1 MQFIWG
7 LLFSKM
13 FQNADTL
20 YWEPSLP
27 RLPHKY
33 IEPKKQVHYRHHFFL
48 LGRKGLPS
56 TERGDGG
63 GGEGGVCEVVIDY
76 LPWVPLIDQISQ
88 FYEQWKQLPELFTRN
103 FVSYQAFFANLSR
116 PWFIG

>member
-13 FQNADTL
+13 LQNADTL

-33 IEPKKQVHYRHHFFL
+33 IEPKKASTLSPPFFL
-48 LGRKGLPS
+48 AWVSPVQKKVMG
-56 TERGDGG
+56 EE
-63 GGEGGVCEVVIDY
+63 EGGVGGVRSCH
-76 LPWVPLIDQISQ
+76 
-88 FYEQWKQLPELFTRN
+88 
-103 FVSYQAFFANLSR
+103 
-116 PWFIG
+116 